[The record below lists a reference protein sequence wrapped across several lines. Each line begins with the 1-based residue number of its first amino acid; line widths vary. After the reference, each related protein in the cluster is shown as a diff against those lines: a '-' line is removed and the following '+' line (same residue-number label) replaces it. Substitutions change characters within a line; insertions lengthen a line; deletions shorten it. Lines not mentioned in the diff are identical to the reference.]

1 MNIYL
6 LDIPGGDRWLQQ
18 RRERQN
24 QERQQIQQLEQAV
37 TENER
42 ALQAREARLLE
53 REAMIRYKEE
63 ALQKY
68 APKEWK
74 KILQKREQRK
84 QQGVTGWNQNDENII
99 NLSHAVSGTTAHIAA
114 NTPSLPANDDNPVSS
129 GGSLMM
135 ICSALFLCVTSGLI
149 YRKKQK

>member
-1 MNIYL
+1 MNFYL

-18 RRERQN
+18 RRERQE
-24 QERQQIQQLEQAV
+24 QERQEIQQLEKAV
-37 TENER
+37 NER
-42 ALQAREARLLE
+42 GQELMAREARLMERLE
-53 REAMIRYKEE
+53 IICRKEE

-74 KILQKREQRK
+74 KILQKREQRQ
-84 QQGVTGWNQNDENII
+84 QQGVTNWNQNDENTI

-114 NTPSLPANDDNPVSS
+114 DTAPLPANDDNPASS

-149 YRKKQK
+149 YRKKRK

>member
-1 MNIYL
+1 MTE
-6 LDIPGGDRWLQQ
+6 RKKELQ
-18 RRERQN
+18 
-24 QERQQIQQLEQAV
+24 V
-37 TENER
+37 K
-42 ALQAREARLLE
+42 EARVMERLE
-53 REAMIRYKEE
+53 IITRKEV

-74 KILQKREQRK
+74 KILQKRELRQK
-84 QQGVTGWNQNDENII
+84 QGVTGWNQNDENTI

-114 NTPSLPANDDNPVSS
+114 DTAPLPANDDNPASS

>member
-18 RRERQN
+18 RQERQN
-24 QERQQIQQLEQAV
+24 QQRQQIQQLEQAV

-99 NLSHAVSGTTAHIAA
+99 NLSHAVSGTTAHIPA
-114 NTPSLPANDDNPVSS
+114 NTPLENCLVYEEA
-129 GGSLMM
+129 
-135 ICSALFLCVTSGLI
+135 
-149 YRKKQK
+149 YREMCRR